1 MKIEENKMKKFIKEM
16 TKDELKKLIAENE
29 GVQNLMIEQILESN
43 AFYVGEILDN
53 LGLLDWSIAPY
64 DYSYVKADKN
74 LFIGGLN
81 TVLKDYGLLY
91 EERERL
97 EKLTTAYE
105 KLATMEYDNK
115 NYDRLEYFVDK
126 EISEFEDM
134 VAGELQNISGN
145 GTDTENLPYEFIERA
160 FDGQFDNWY
169 IKDNDFT
176 TAYGMV
182 EIII

>member
-1 MKIEENKMKKFIKEM
+1 MKKFIKEM

-29 GVQNLMIEQILESN
+29 GVQNLMTEQILEGN

-53 LGLLDWSIAPY
+53 LGLLDWSIDPY
-64 DYSYVKADKN
+64 GYSYVKADKN

-81 TVLKDYGLLY
+81 TVLGDYGLLY
-91 EERERL
+91 DERERL

-105 KLATMEYDNK
+105 KLATMDYDNK
-115 NYDRLEYFVDK
+115 NYDRLEDFVDK

-134 VAGELQNISGN
+134 VARELQGISSN
-145 GTDTENLPYEFIERA
+145 GADTENLPYEFIERVY
-160 FDGQFDNWY
+160 DGQFDNWY

-176 TAYGMV
+176 TAYEMV
-182 EIII
+182 ETKI

>member
-1 MKIEENKMKKFIKEM
+1 MKKFIKEM

-29 GVQNLMIEQILESN
+29 GVQNLMTEQILEGN

-53 LGLLDWSIAPY
+53 LGLLDWSIDPY
-64 DYSYVKADKN
+64 GYSYVKADKN

-81 TVLKDYGLLY
+81 TALGDYGLLY
-91 EERERL
+91 DERERL

-105 KLATMEYDNK
+105 KLATMDYDNK
-115 NYDRLEYFVDK
+115 NYDRLEDFVDK

-134 VAGELQNISGN
+134 VASELQQILGSGIEKDDLSN
-145 GTDTENLPYEFIERA
+145 EFIEPV

-176 TAYGMV
+176 TAYEMV
-182 EIII
+182 EKTI

>member
-1 MKIEENKMKKFIKEM
+1 MKKFIKEM

-29 GVQNLMIEQILESN
+29 GVQNLMTEQILEGN

-53 LGLLDWSIAPY
+53 LGLLDWSIDPY
-64 DYSYVKADKN
+64 GYSYVKADKN

-81 TVLKDYGLLY
+81 KVLGDYGLLY
-91 EERERL
+91 DERERL

-105 KLATMEYDNK
+105 KLATMDYDNK
-115 NYDRLEYFVDK
+115 NYDRLEDFVDK

-134 VAGELQNISGN
+134 VASELQQISGS
-145 GTDTENLPYEFIERA
+145 GTEKDDLSNEFIEPVY
-160 FDGQFDNWY
+160 DGEFDNWY

-176 TAYGMV
+176 TAYVMV
-182 EIII
+182 EKII